1 MATRKK
7 EIKKGYFISFYNF
20 RERRNTSKIHRQ
32 NRTEILVIFVSLKLS
47 YAFVRAHM
55 VGLTKYRADFPL
67 ARGLCP
73 KIGNLNVKQKK
84 NEMDEKFKGS
94 ILYL

>member
-32 NRTEILVIFVSLKLS
+32 NRTEILVILTSLKLS
-47 YAFVRAHM
+47 HAFVRAHM
-55 VGLTKYRADFPL
+55 VGLTKYRGDFPL

-73 KIGNLNVKQKK
+73 KNRKFERKTK
-84 NEMDEKFKGS
+84 EK
-94 ILYL
+94 